1 LNNRTLNILL
11 LPLLLLGSLLLGL
24 MGGCAIHKAP
34 PSMPGHAHAK
44 LPDGKGGIH
53 KTGSPYNVGGRWYK
67 PMPYENGYD
76 ETGVASWYG
85 RDFDGKRTANGE
97 IYDMHALSAAHKTL
111 PLPTLVR
118 VTNLENGRSVI
129 VRVNDRG
136 PFVKDRL
143 IDLSYAAAKALGY
156 ERNGTT
162 HVRVQSLELPPPSKQ
177 ESLAMGAKLKAA
189 DHPNRVHVSSP
200 ALLSAPATAATGKI
214 FIQLGAFSSQDNAI
228 RLQRQLKSS
237 FDAIHIVPVHLDE
250 KTLYRVRI
258 GPFKDMV
265 NIEQTVVS
273 LQRHGFDKPTV
284 VIE

>member
-1 LNNRTLNILL
+1 LRFQSLNILI
-11 LPLLLLGSLLLGL
+11 PALLLIGL
-24 MGGCAIHKAP
+24 VSGCSARKTPDAI
-34 PSMPGHAHAK
+34 SGHAQ
-44 LPDGKGGIH
+44 LPNGTGGIH
-53 KTGSPYNVGGRWYK
+53 KTGNPYNIGGRWYT

-118 VTNLENGRSVI
+118 VTNLDNGRSVI

-143 IDLSYAAAKALGY
+143 IDLSYAAAKKLGY
-156 ERNGTT
+156 ARNGTA

-177 ESLAMGAKLKAA
+177 ETLAMGAQMKAA
-189 DHPNRVHVSSP
+189 DHPNSVHVSSP
-200 ALLSAPATAATGKI
+200 DLLTAPATAATGKI
-214 FIQLGAFSSQDNAI
+214 FIQLGAFSSKDNAV
-228 RLQRQLKSS
+228 RLEQQLKPGFS
-237 FDAIHIVPVHLDE
+237 AIHTVAAHFGDRI
-250 KTLYRVRI
+250 LYRVRI
-258 GPFKDMV
+258 GPFKDMA
-265 NIEQTVVS
+265 NIEQTVLS
-273 LQRHGFDKPTV
+273 LQSHGFEKPVV